1 MKTIEEGRYDQESF
15 SYNITRINRMRTT
28 MIAAL
33 TTRCWYILDKYKS
46 KIKDMIRPI
55 FDISWI
61 SA

>member
-1 MKTIEEGRYDQESF
+1 MKMIEEGRCDQESF
-15 SYNITRINRMRTT
+15 SYKIMRIKRMRTT
-28 MIAAL
+28 MIAAV

-55 FDISWI
+55 FDNSWI

>member
-1 MKTIEEGRYDQESF
+1 MKMIEEGRCDQESF
-15 SYNITRINRMRTT
+15 SYKIMRIKRMRTT
-28 MIAAL
+28 MIAAV

-46 KIKDMIRPI
+46 EIKDMIRPI